1 MLNQVPVIR
10 KLLPLDV
17 EVTSEDK
24 HGYNITHHEST
35 GVFSY
40 EPGAEEILDEIVPRF
55 TAIQIYQSILSAQAS
70 ENAARMIAMQN
81 ATDNATEL
89 ISDLQ
94 MEYNKAR
101 QQSIT
106 NEMLDISGGAEA
118 LNQLSANK

>member
-1 MLNQVPVIR
+1 M
-10 KLLPLDV
+10 
-17 EVTSEDK
+17 
-24 HGYNITHHEST
+24 
-35 GVFSY
+35 
-40 EPGAEEILDEIVPRF
+40 
-55 TAIQIYQSILSAQAS
+55 SAQAS

-94 MEYNKAR
+94 MEYNQAR

-118 LNQLSANK
+118 LKSIIMKLIIIKTIP